1 MHCENGGRAH
11 LHWPPLLKI
20 VEDMSVEPS
29 SISTTRNRQTSQ
41 NWQTSPTDPPAP
53 VQYKQYRKD
62 GRTMQID
69 EQQTLVKGDQ
79 RVRLKCHAA
88 TDLSS
93 PVVREYEWIVS
104 AASCNNFELA
114 NYVRKCVQNEDAR
127 EAVLPL
133 KQRKAA
139 LKLPESVG
147 KECWRVFYTERA
159 SADESIQLE
168 GELRGPVTDIPIWDV
183 LPETVALHLFPNDQA
198 GPEEMRVRAESDR
211 LLQKQLVEVKRARA
225 LERQKKLARMY
236 PEQREKAIR
245 EFAQQEET
253 HQKFVEYMRGVHAAR
268 EGKGGASERLPTSDH
283 LPTLVDPEKNKIVKG
298 KGRSMYEAL
307 HGEGLESD
315 GEWLKMKEERSGD
328 NYWWNPLNGAI
339 SWQDPAKLTKAAP
352 DLGEAG
358 GALHARVTRVAG
370 RTASSSTLDT
380 QTSPEEQ
387 DTVEAMRGI
396 WQIMEDPETSETDLR
411 VSLQRLKPRSR
422 AMFREDHRIV

>member
-1 MHCENGGRAH
+1 
-11 LHWPPLLKI
+11 
-20 VEDMSVEPS
+20 
-29 SISTTRNRQTSQ
+29 
-41 NWQTSPTDPPAP
+41 
-53 VQYKQYRKD
+53 
-62 GRTMQID
+62 
-69 EQQTLVKGDQ
+69 
-79 RVRLKCHAA
+79 
-88 TDLSS
+88 
-93 PVVREYEWIVS
+93 
-104 AASCNNFELA
+104 
-114 NYVRKCVQNEDAR
+114 
-127 EAVLPL
+127 
-133 KQRKAA
+133 
-139 LKLPESVG
+139 VG

-268 EGKGGASERLPTSDH
+268 EGGGGASERLPTSDH
-283 LPTLVDPEKNKIVKG
+283 HPTLVDPERNKIGKG

-307 HGEGLESD
+307 HGQGLESD

-339 SWQDPAKLTKAAP
+339 SWQDPAKEDAAKLTKAAP
-352 DLGEAG
+352 DLGEA
-358 GALHARVTRVAG
+358 AFSLHARAARVAG
-370 RTASSSTLDT
+370 RTASSSALDT

-387 DTVEAMRGI
+387 DTGEAMRDI
-396 WQIMEDPETSETDLR
+396 WKMMEDQETSETDLR
-411 VSLQRLKPRSR
+411 VALERLKPRSR
-422 AMFREDHRIV
+422 ATFREDHRIV